1 VITTEGEN
9 MDTKELV
16 TVEIVPHSGAVIV
29 TALLNPHDGY
39 GAYYKSM
46 TYYFYTVNE
55 SVELFIDQYG
65 SQIVR
70 D

>member
-1 VITTEGEN
+1 

-29 TALLNPHDGY
+29 TAIIDPHDGH

-46 TYYFYTVNE
+46 TYYGYTVNE
-55 SVELFIDQYG
+55 SIELFIDQFG

>member
-1 VITTEGEN
+1 

-16 TVEIVPHSGAVIV
+16 TVEVVPHSGAVIV
-29 TALLNPHDGY
+29 TALLNPYDGY
-39 GAYYKSM
+39 GAYFKSM
-46 TYYFYTVNE
+46 TYYFCTVNE
-55 SVELFIDQYG
+55 SIELFIDQFG

>member
-1 VITTEGEN
+1 

>member
-1 VITTEGEN
+1 MGERI

-16 TVEIVPHSGAVIV
+16 TVEVVPHSGAVIV
-29 TALLNPHDGY
+29 TALLNPYDGY
-39 GAYYKSM
+39 GAYFKSM
-46 TYYFYTVNE
+46 TYYFSTVNE
-55 SVELFIDQYG
+55 SIELFVDQFG

>member
-1 VITTEGEN
+1 

-16 TVEIVPHSGAVIV
+16 TVEVVPHSGAVIV

>member
-1 VITTEGEN
+1 

-16 TVEIVPHSGAVIV
+16 TVEVVPHSGAVIV
-29 TALLNPHDGY
+29 TALLNPYDGY
-39 GAYYKSM
+39 GAYFKSM
-46 TYYFYTVNE
+46 TYYGYTVNE
-55 SVELFIDQYG
+55 SIELFVDQFG